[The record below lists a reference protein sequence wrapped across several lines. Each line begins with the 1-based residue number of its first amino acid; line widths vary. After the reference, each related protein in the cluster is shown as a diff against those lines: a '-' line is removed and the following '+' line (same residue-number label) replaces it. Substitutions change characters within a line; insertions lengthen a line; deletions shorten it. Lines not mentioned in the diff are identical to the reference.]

1 MTVPAPSAPAPIAA
15 SRPVTRSHHGDD
27 FVDEYEWMRDK
38 EDPQTLAYLEAE
50 NAYAD
55 AATEHL
61 EPLRQQIFDE
71 IKARTLET
79 DLSVPTR
86 HGAWWYYSRTVEGQQ
101 YSIRARC
108 AVADPDDW
116 TPPELDAAS
125 ATSGETFP
133 GEEILLD
140 SNVEAEGHEFFSLGA
155 FSVSDDEDFLA
166 WSVDTQGDER
176 YTIRVKDLRTGEVLA
191 DEIAGAS
198 GGATWSADGTHLFYT
213 TVDDAWRPFRVWRH
227 RLGDTGPDTLVHEE
241 TDERY
246 FIGVGR
252 THSERYL
259 VIGMSSKITSEY
271 RVLEA
276 DDPEGEF
283 RVVLPRRDGVEY
295 SLEHAVIAG
304 EDRFVILHNE
314 GALNFELVTVPVDDP
329 TRRTVVIPGSD
340 TTRLEDIDV
349 FARHLVVSY
358 RRDALSRIGTIAIGP
373 DGLGPLEEVD
383 FGEELFTSG
392 VGANAEWDPPLIRVG
407 VGSFVTPSSVYDFD
421 PATRELILRKQAV
434 VLGGYD
440 ADEYEQHRSWAVA
453 DDGVRVPV
461 SIVSRKDTPRDGTAP
476 ALIYGYGS
484 YEASMDPGFS
494 VMRLSL
500 LDRGFVFAIAHVR
513 G

>member
-1 MTVPAPSAPAPIAA
+1 MTVPAPSVPAPIAER
-15 SRPVTRSHHGDD
+15 RPITRTHHGDD
-27 FVDEYEWMRDK
+27 FVDDYEWLRDK
-38 EDPQTLAYLEAE
+38 EDPATLAYLEAE
-50 NAYAD
+50 NAHTD

-71 IKARTLET
+71 IKSRTLET

-86 HGAWWYYSRTVEGQQ
+86 HGAWWYYARTLEGQQ
-101 YSIRARC
+101 YAIRARC
-108 AVADPDDW
+108 AVTDADDW
-116 TPPELDAAS
+116 TPPELS
-125 ATSGETFP
+125 ADSAIP
-133 GEEILLD
+133 GEQILLD

-155 FSVSDDEDFLA
+155 FSVSDDENFLA

-176 YTIRVKDLRTGEVLA
+176 YTIRVKDLRTGEVLP

-227 RLGDTGPDTLVHEE
+227 ALGTSGEDVLVHEE
-241 TDERY
+241 GDERY

-252 THSERYL
+252 TQSEKYL

-276 DDPEGEF
+276 DDPQGEF

-295 SLEHAVIAG
+295 SLEHAVVAG

-314 GALNFELVTVPVDDP
+314 DALNFELVTVPVDAP
-329 TRRTVVIPGSD
+329 TERTVVLAGSD
-340 TTRLEDIDV
+340 TTRLEDVDV

-358 RRDALSRIGTIAIGP
+358 RRDALARIGTIAIG
-373 DGLGPLEEVD
+373 DHGLGPLQEID

-421 PATRELILRKQAV
+421 PATRELILRKQAP

-440 ADEYEQHRSWAVA
+440 ADDYEQHRSWAVA
-453 DDGVRVPV
+453 DDGA
-461 SIVSRKDTPRDGTAP
+461 TA
-476 ALIYGYGS
+476 
-484 YEASMDPGFS
+484 
-494 VMRLSL
+494 R
-500 LDRGFVFAIAHVR
+500 RR
-513 G
+513 R